1 MKEDSTYKHNSGS
14 GDPADQLLS
23 RASIPWKQSQEEV
36 WKDISAKIKMEGGD
50 QEIHKRFLSGK
61 QWLAMA
67 ASITLLLSVTGFLRF
82 YNVETFTQL
91 AETHALVLPDGS
103 SVELNENTN
112 ISYHPYWWRISR
124 SVKLEGEAWFLVE
137 NGSNFRVES
146 ALAVTEVLGTSFNV
160 LAREEIYQ
168 VSCHTGRV
176 RVSSSLSEDR
186 AILNPGK
193 QVELSSVGALE
204 VTDMRYVG
212 DTPGWLNKNI
222 MFSSTPLQ
230 MVFEEIEKQYSIE
243 IDGTRLPELLYS
255 GNFSTNIPLENVLT
269 LLCRPFNL
277 RYEKIT
283 GKKYVIY
290 PAEE

>member
-23 RASIPWKQSQEEV
+23 RASIPWKQSKEEV
-36 WKDISAKIKMEGGD
+36 WKDISAKIKKEGGD
-50 QEIHKRFLSGK
+50 QEIHKRFLPGK
-61 QWLAMA
+61 QWLALA

-82 YNVETFTQL
+82 YSIETSTLL

-103 SVELNENTN
+103 SVELNENTT
-112 ISYHPYWWRISR
+112 ISYHPYWWRVSR

-137 NGSNFRVES
+137 KGSNFRVES
-146 ALAVTEVLGTSFNV
+146 ALAVTKVLGTSFNV
-160 LAREEIYQ
+160 LARDDIYQ

-176 RVSSSLSEDR
+176 SVSASLSKDR
-186 AILNPGK
+186 AILDPGK

-212 DTPGWLNKNI
+212 DTPGWLNRNI

-230 MVFEEIEKQYSIE
+230 MVFEEIEKQYGIE
-243 IDGTRLPELLYS
+243 IDGSRLPELLYS
-255 GNFSTNIPLENVLT
+255 GNFSTNLPLENVLT
-269 LLCRPFNL
+269 LLCRPFKL

-290 PAEE
+290 PAAE